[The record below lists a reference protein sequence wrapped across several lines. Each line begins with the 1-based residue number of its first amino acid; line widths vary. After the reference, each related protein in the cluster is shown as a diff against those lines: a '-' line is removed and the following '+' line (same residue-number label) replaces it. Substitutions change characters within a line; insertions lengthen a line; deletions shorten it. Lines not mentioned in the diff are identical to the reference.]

1 MRVAAHRGP
10 QSSTGRRAVTLK
22 LMSIKSVMPSSHLIL
37 CHPLLL
43 LPPILPSI
51 RLFVGFLRQE
61 YWSGRP
67 FPSPG
72 PRVSSGITALLP
84 VLLWGPLWAATL
96 MPCPTAISRKVI
108 TERIHV
114 TLARSAITGLAVPS
128 HGLWMR
134 AQALS
139 PESLMMPAPSSSAEA
154 PVSIL
159 SRAVD

>member
-1 MRVAAHRGP
+1 
-10 QSSTGRRAVTLK
+10 
-22 LMSIKSVMPSSHLIL
+22 
-37 CHPLLL
+37 
-43 LPPILPSI
+43 
-51 RLFVGFLRQE
+51 
-61 YWSGRP
+61 
-67 FPSPG
+67 
-72 PRVSSGITALLP
+72 
-84 VLLWGPLWAATL
+84 

-154 PVSIL
+154 PVSRSGSMAQGGAGSEARPEHPPKQAFFKQL
-159 SRAVD
+159 LGGFSRAARGGKSWVHFTHLQEPKRGLSPQRDSVTCPGSHSELTEKKLAPGT